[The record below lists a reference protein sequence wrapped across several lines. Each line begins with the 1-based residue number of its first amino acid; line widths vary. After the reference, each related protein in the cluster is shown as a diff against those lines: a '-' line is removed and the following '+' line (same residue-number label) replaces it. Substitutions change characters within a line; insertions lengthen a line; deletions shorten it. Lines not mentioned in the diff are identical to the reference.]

1 MPPKKS
7 LTSPPRTSPKRRRI
21 VKGRGEPYEIVI
33 SDNYLEDKESKQEM
47 SKVVVQSEK
56 LDDEEEEV
64 KPTFRDTDTSLEKDK
79 FLHKW
84 GEIFRKFKEEEYPYV
99 IPSNNLDKLNYYDN
113 AYANIIRSH
122 LHMIATRSPIFPC
135 YEAIG

>member
-99 IPSNNLDKLNYYDN
+99 IPSNTYTINRIGGHKNRTKL
-113 AYANIIRSH
+113 
-122 LHMIATRSPIFPC
+122 
-135 YEAIG
+135 